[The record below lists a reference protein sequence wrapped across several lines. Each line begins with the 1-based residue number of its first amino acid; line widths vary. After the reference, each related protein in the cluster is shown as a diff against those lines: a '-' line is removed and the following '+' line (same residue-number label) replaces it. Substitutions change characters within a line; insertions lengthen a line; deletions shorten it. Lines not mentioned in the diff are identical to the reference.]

1 MNPFRPFVMAVCRR
15 LGRKGFLLIPFYPKK
30 EMSFILYLGNSKQ
43 LSPALLLLMSVS
55 CGLAIANLYYNQ
67 PLLAD
72 MGRTFGV
79 DDQHSGIISMLTQIG
94 FAIGMFLFIPL
105 GDIYEKRKL
114 ITVLLLAAFLALIFL
129 ATAQTLIWLYA
140 ASLAVG
146 ITTVTPQIIVPL
158 AAEIAAPN
166 ERGKAIGSVMSGLLT
181 GILLARTV
189 AGFIG
194 ELFGWRVVFGF
205 AAAMMFGLAFILF
218 HQLPVT
224 ESRTKLTYIELI
236 RSIGQLIAKQRTLR
250 ESALIAAF
258 MFGAFSAFWT
268 TLTFFLEGPNYR
280 YGSTLIGLFGLIG
293 VVGAAT
299 ASIIGRLTDHVNPKR
314 MIGWMSVVV
323 LLSYLSFWLLG
334 TWLWGLI
341 LGVVLLDLGY
351 QGVHV
356 SNQARIYSLLPDAG
370 SRLNTVYMVSSFL
383 GGSIGSVCGTAAW
396 SRWGWSGT
404 CAVGGSMAATAF
416 LVWLGHRLT
425 KRE

>member
-1 MNPFRPFVMAVCRR
+1 MNPFRPFVMAVCRQ

-30 EMSFILYLGNSKQ
+30 EMSFILHLGNSKQ

-79 DDQHSGIISMLTQIG
+79 DDQHSGIISMLTQVG

-146 ITTVTPQIIVPL
+146 ITTVTPQIIIPL

-189 AGFIG
+189 A
-194 ELFGWRVVFGF
+194 RPDSR
-205 AAAMMFGLAFILF
+205 AA
-218 HQLPVT
+218 
-224 ESRTKLTYIELI
+224 
-236 RSIGQLIAKQRTLR
+236 
-250 ESALIAAF
+250 
-258 MFGAFSAFWT
+258 
-268 TLTFFLEGPNYR
+268 
-280 YGSTLIGLFGLIG
+280 
-293 VVGAAT
+293 
-299 ASIIGRLTDHVNPKR
+299 D
-314 MIGWMSVVV
+314 
-323 LLSYLSFWLLG
+323 
-334 TWLWGLI
+334 
-341 LGVVLLDLGY
+341 
-351 QGVHV
+351 
-356 SNQARIYSLLPDAG
+356 
-370 SRLNTVYMVSSFL
+370 
-383 GGSIGSVCGTAAW
+383 
-396 SRWGWSGT
+396 
-404 CAVGGSMAATAF
+404 
-416 LVWLGHRLT
+416 
-425 KRE
+425 